1 MVEEKKENQ
10 VQAISRRKFVLAAA
24 VSSILAQTEFAHA
37 GNLHDDIPYRLLGKT
52 GEKVSI
58 IGLGGYHIG
67 NPDEKEGISLIH
79 TAIHSGI
86 NFMDNCWDYHGGE
99 SEIRMGKALRGGY
112 RDKVFLMSKI
122 DGRNR
127 KTAAEQIDQS
137 LQRLQT
143 DRIDLMQIHE
153 VIRDSDPA
161 TCFAPGGAIE
171 ALLAAKKAGKIRY
184 IGFTGHKSPAI
195 HLKMLETAFKH
206 DFHFD
211 AVQMPLNV
219 MDAHY
224 DSFEQKVLPVLTK
237 HKIGVLAMKP
247 MAFGAIPRSGIVSGA
262 DCLRYAL
269 GLPVSVV
276 ITGCESIE
284 ILQQA
289 LAVAHTYKPLTN
301 VERQAL
307 LDKTVKLAENGAM
320 ERYKSST
327 QFDGTTQHPQWLG

>member
-1 MVEEKKENQ
+1 MVEEINNNQ
-10 VQAISRRKFVLAAA
+10 TKPISRRKFVLAAA
-24 VSSILAQTEFAHA
+24 VSSLLTGNEFANA
-37 GNLHDDIPYRLLGKT
+37 ANLPGEMPYRLLGKT
-52 GEKVSI
+52 GEKISI

-67 NPDEKEGISLIH
+67 NPDEREGIHLIR
-79 TAIHSGI
+79 TAIDNGI

-99 SEIRMGKALRGGY
+99 SEIRMGKALDNGY
-112 RDKVFLMSKI
+112 RDKAFLMTKI

-127 KTAAEQIDQS
+127 KTATEQIDQS
-137 LQRLQT
+137 LRRLQT

-161 TCFAPGGAIE
+161 ACFAPGGAME

-195 HLKMLETAFKH
+195 HLKMLEVAFDH

-237 HKIGVLAMKP
+237 YKIAALAMKP
-247 MAFGAIPRSGIVSGA
+247 MAFGAIPRSGIISGA

-269 GLPVSVV
+269 SLPVSVV
-276 ITGCESIE
+276 ITGCESMD

-289 LAVAHTYKPLTN
+289 LTVAHNFKPLTKN
-301 VERQAL
+301 ERQAL
-307 LDKTVKLAENGAM
+307 LDKTVKLAENGAL